1 MCGSLIL
8 KQRSLGLLAPELSPG
23 ISLAKY
29 GFCHCYFVKMS
40 HLDPILLFSPFQ
52 GKPQLLKTVPEEVHH
67 QLNGEDILIAQD
79 RNLGSGTRF

>member
-8 KQRSLGLLAPELSPG
+8 KQRYLASCLWVFPKLNKVFFILVNCLSLSP
-23 ISLAKY
+23 
-29 GFCHCYFVKMS
+29 F
-40 HLDPILLFSPFQ
+40 FSIPFQ

-67 QLNGEDILIAQD
+67 QLNGEDVLIAQD